1 MAPHGAMEEF
11 LAVIAYSGAVEAH
24 RKFLELLKL
33 TPESR
38 RPTLESWSHGG
49 ADEPHSGAME
59 AQP

>member
-1 MAPHGAMEEF
+1 MA
-11 LAVIAYSGAVEAH
+11 VNAYLGAVEAH
-24 RKFLELLKL
+24 REFLELLKL